1 VEGEEN
7 GWYRITSGSISGY
20 IRGDFLTVGDRE
32 LIDSVKLRM
41 AEVQADT
48 LRVRAEASTEAEI
61 RTLAADG
68 SQLQVLDE
76 SIPGWV
82 KVSTAEGEGYV
93 SADYVSVADTF
104 LYAKEP
110 EQVSGGSAVAE
121 YGLQFVGNPY
131 VWGGTS

>member
-1 VEGEEN
+1 
-7 GWYRITSGSISGY
+7 
-20 IRGDFLTVGDRE
+20 
-32 LIDSVKLRM
+32 M

-82 KVSTAEGEGYV
+82 KVRV
-93 SADYVSVADTF
+93 SPLPMAPWSAISVPVVRS
-104 LYAKEP
+104 L
-110 EQVSGGSAVAE
+110 AVM
-121 YGLQFVGNPY
+121 
-131 VWGGTS
+131 S